1 MADEEKLK
9 SYGEKYEEI
18 KGDIV
23 GTSILKEALKRQL
36 VESDSKLAKL
46 ANDITDEKASVWFE
60 KNHQLH
66 QKIDYLK
73 KEFKV
78 NIAATVLMVIFI
90 LSLGYLVADLP
101 FSLVSIAAFIMS
113 VIKTV
118 FDIKIY
124 NKNIRKYS
132 NVNIK
137 ESDLKNNKITEL
149 NRERDKEYTKNVEIR
164 KSIDIVNERLNE
176 LGELKLDLENLIIC
190 LFSSLDNIIKN
201 QSSQKKPFAT
211 WLNISY
217 ESDEPKLEISSTMK
231 RIRSKKEEK

>member
-1 MADEEKLK
+1 MVDEEKLK

-78 NIAATVLMVIFI
+78 NIAATVL
-90 LSLGYLVADLP
+90 
-101 FSLVSIAAFIMS
+101 
-113 VIKTV
+113 IKTV